1 MLNKAEIK
9 EKLFRMPEQYRTAME
24 EGRKE
29 LAFNIY
35 RKAMSVAVF
44 VELDPEDMN
53 RLFGYGH
60 AEEDVNPV
68 HGLFDREEVRAL
80 GFQLTAKKEA
90 QEKRLPSF

>member
-9 EKLFRMPEQYRTAME
+9 EKLFRLPEQYQTAME

-35 RKAMSVAVF
+35 RKAEAVAVF
-44 VELDPEDMN
+44 VELDPADMN
-53 RLFGYGH
+53 KLFGYGQTD
-60 AEEDVNPV
+60 EEENPER
-68 HGLFDREEVRAL
+68 GLFDREEVRAL